1 MKYDVSKIREL
12 IRAKGMNEIDFLHS
26 IGLSAWTLIRWEIG
40 TEPQRD
46 DFASYMASGLSVNVS
61 DFYQSGSN
69 KSAAPA
75 PKRKLAETYSD
86 VRYIPIKKI
95 SLKEMPYRKPSFAKI
110 KQIVDYYKEHREM
123 DKPVVVSAKD
133 NGFLLEDKYL
143 RYYVAQRLQLKG
155 IPAIVVDAAVKQ
167 EKNTDKAKPKGE
179 KTTPSPAISK
189 MIVEPSST
197 IVTAKLRPIENK
209 QTVDIYVVS
218 DSHEQ
223 DTANGIFWVGR
234 QLPSILLVALQANE
248 KMVHYKGNS
257 YELID
262 PVVYSSAEKYMNI
275 VSRFLN
281 AETPQTVYIFSQKTL
296 KKDALN
302 HCEMVTAMVPC
313 ANRKF
318 PVPVSVYYDK
328 AKKQYFLNEATYLQ
342 LRKSYGLPY
351 LRIQTTQTGST
362 TNWSSALKS
371 QSELNLLGYNVSA
384 AEALSVDER
393 RKILR
398 DVIDSGVLW
407 KSEVINHLEW
417 LIKMGTKNPLMEN
430 AVGEWKQDLM
440 YVSRYKSEDQRK
452 IWVNKF
458 KSRFCEKTIVQ

>member
-40 TEPQRD
+40 TEIPRD
-46 DFASYMASGLSVNVS
+46 CFASYMASRLNVNLSDIYWNGS
-61 DFYQSGSN
+61 SGTLVQHQ
-69 KSAAPA
+69 K
-75 PKRKLAETYSD
+75 KKLAEEYD
-86 VRYIPIKKI
+86 GVRYIPMKKVI
-95 SLKEMPYRKPSFAKI
+95 LRNDHRQRPASTKI
-110 KQIVDYYKEHREM
+110 NKLRDYYREHKEM
-123 DKPVVVSAKD
+123 DKPIVVSHTA
-133 NGFLLEDKYL
+133 NRYILEENYL
-143 RYYVAQRLQLKG
+143 QYYVAQRLQLKG
-155 IPAIVVDAAVKQ
+155 IPAIIIDAAVKQ
-167 EKNTDKAKPKGE
+167 EKKTDKAKPRGE
-179 KTTPSPAISK
+179 KTTPPSAISK

-197 IVTAKLRPIENK
+197 IVTAKLRPIESK

-262 PVVYSSAEKYMNI
+262 PVVYNSAEKYMNI

-296 KKDALN
+296 KKDALA

-313 ANRKF
+313 SNRKF

-351 LRIQTTQTGST
+351 LRIQTTQIGGATSW
-362 TNWSSALKS
+362 NSALKS

-384 AEALSVDER
+384 AEALSIDER

-398 DVIDSGVLW
+398 YAIDSGVLW
-407 KSEVINHLEW
+407 KNEVINHLEW

-440 YVSRYKSEDQRK
+440 YISRYKSEEQRK

-458 KSRFCEKTIVQ
+458 KSRFSEKTVM